1 MANWA
6 QNKSIAYK
14 EYVPVNP
21 VDLMT
26 QVGVHKEQDLQL
38 GIEKVNSYFS
48 QIAGLDV
55 ARDVDK
61 QHIQQ
66 RLGDLKQGIT
76 KNLSGDFSDQRI
88 INQIGGAASQIYK
101 DPQIQNGVL
110 STAALRSG
118 QTEMETA
125 RKEGKNGPS
134 NDAFFL
140 RKANEYLSSTGET
153 DSFNYRYEK
162 YTPVEKNIQ
171 DIVTKMLPSGYTTD
185 EAFVTDPKTGKKVL
199 ADYVLRD
206 GFKGVKPEQ
215 IRAALRQQLSPQDW
229 RQLELDGMYN
239 YSNVPPQDFAASV
252 QKRYTDVA
260 DQYKAKI
267 ALIDGASTTSA
278 PERAQLD
285 ETKKQLLRELD
296 NLETEYNGVTS
307 TFAFGDADSAK
318 AKLYTLDKINNT
330 AVALSH
336 GEITSTIVG
345 DTPQQIAMKREEQNM
360 KNLHWAQEFNQRNLF
375 HTDEMTEKRLT
386 REQKDKELAPTSGG
400 VLIPKSKDQLPEIQT
415 SKLIEDANVEKSK
428 LETLKGNYIT
438 QQQQI
443 YGLGTFT
450 EKNFDDLAQRALDYP
465 ASLTA
470 EQRDFFNSYNARL
483 APITARIAKVNEI
496 ITNTDKQ
503 FPSISSFIP
512 QDAKTVTLTEY
523 KNGNTY
529 NTTFSPQDFVNYN
542 TIKSKYATFKGG
554 GGTGGGGGT
563 TVIDW
568 ELAKKELG
576 ENSKNY
582 RLLQIEQKNSAG
594 GAKLSGAEENIK
606 TYITNY
612 NNAVNTPYNSV
623 LQAKNK
629 QIVNQ
634 IQSSFFIKQ
643 NSETGLNLVTPAQKA
658 SANTD
663 LANLAQYATAT
674 GGKIGNATAEQLLAA
689 SRENDKTIT
698 FTTAEGNEFQQ
709 PVNIMHV
716 TTKDGNFDVPLSQE
730 QMQGMYGNRFRA
742 PEVDRNFQF
751 ISDRLQ
757 QAGNG
762 TTQLGGMPFLQPTNF
777 PGIKLFG
784 TTGEVS
790 RVGNSDRYT
799 LRLTVNNP
807 ITHQKVPLTY
817 PAGGATASKADILV
831 IMNNL
836 TDEHI
841 YRDIS
846 KDGTMPSKEQMKSLI
861 IASQKPVF

>member
-14 EYVPVNP
+14 DYVPVNP
-21 VDLMT
+21 TELMT
-26 QVGVHKEQDLQL
+26 QVGVQREGELQL
-38 GIEKVNSYFS
+38 GIQKVSSYLE

-66 RLGDLKQGIT
+66 RIVDLKQGIT

-88 INQIGGAASQIYK
+88 INQIGGAASTIYK
-101 DPQIQNGVL
+101 DPRVQNDVI
-110 STAALRSG
+110 STAVLRKG
-118 QTEMETA
+118 QSEMETA
-125 RKEGKNGPS
+125 RKEGKNGPA
-134 NDAFFL
+134 NDYFFNK
-140 RKANEYLSSTGET
+140 KATDYITSTDPGIPF
-153 DSFNYRYEK
+153 SYNYEK

-171 DIVTKMLPSGYTTD
+171 EIVTKMLPSGTTVD
-185 EAFVTDPKTGKKVL
+185 EAFVTVTDKKTGQQTQKL

-215 IRAALRQQLSPQDW
+215 IKAALRQQLSPQDW
-229 RQLELDGMYN
+229 RQLELDGIYN
-239 YSNVPPQDFAASV
+239 YSNVPPQDFATGV
-252 QKRYTDVA
+252 QKKYSEIA
-260 DQYKAKI
+260 DKYKAKI
-267 ALIDGASTTSA
+267 TLIDNASTTSA
-278 PERAQLD
+278 PELAQLKT
-285 ETKKQLLRELD
+285 TKEQLLKELD
-296 NLETEYNGVTS
+296 SLKSEYDGVTS

-318 AKLYTLDKINNT
+318 AKLYTLDKINNI
-330 AVALSH
+330 AAALSH

-345 DTPQQIAMKREEQNM
+345 DTPQQIAFKREEQNI
-360 KNLHWAQEFNQRNLF
+360 KNSQWAADFQQRGLF
-375 HTDEMTEKRLT
+375 HADDM
-386 REQKDKELAPTSGG
+386 KELAPTSGG
-400 VLIPKSKDQLPEIQT
+400 VLIPKSKDQLPEIQAT
-415 SKLIEDANVEKSK
+415 KLIEDANIEKSK
-428 LETLKGNYIT
+428 LDTLKGNYIT

-470 EQRDFFNSYNARL
+470 EQKDFFNSYNARL
-483 APITARIAKVNEI
+483 APVNARIAKVNEI

-503 FPSISSFIP
+503 FPSINSTIP
-512 QDAKTVTLTEY
+512 QDAKTVVLTEY

-629 QIVNQ
+629 EIVNQ
-634 IQSSFFIKQ
+634 IQSAFFTKQ

-709 PVNIMHV
+709 PVNIMHI

-831 IMNNL
+831 MMNNL
-836 TDEHI
+836 TDEYI

-846 KDGTMPSKEQMKSLI
+846 KDGVMPSKENMKELI
-861 IASQKPVF
+861 SATSKPVF